1 MLEMIKPSDVTKV
14 LIDTPWKNLERETIA
29 TNILV
34 MSRHGNGDE
43 WRPFT
48 WDEYV
53 EFCSHTPT
61 RGEAAILDEFAET
74 GYLSKDADGVYRF
87 ERKIIGVYMQYT
99 D

>member
-1 MLEMIKPSDVTKV
+1 MLEMIKPSDVTKA
-14 LIDTPWKNLERETIA
+14 LMESPWRNYERETIA
-29 TNILV
+29 ENILKL
-34 MSRHGNGDE
+34 SHFRNGDE

-61 RGEAAILDEFAET
+61 QGEAAILDEFANT
-74 GYLSKDADGVYRF
+74 GYLSKDADGIYRF
-87 ERKIIGVYMQYT
+87 KRKIIGVYMQYA